1 MSQASTVTALNDHLP
16 NVVVRLP
23 LKYPSTNKVL
33 KSHEFFESQIA
44 SSGRLV
50 ETANHMV
57 DHISWRLN
65 NDMRTITLTPVS
77 IKNPF
82 QLQFRTISLLLP
94 SKVYPHCI
102 DAIYH
107 IEEGGYFVLDLI
119 DENYLWI
126 TLRIETND
134 FLNDTKNFRSL
145 TLDQFE
151 SWGHISVPYSFELR
165 SNPYFLRTL
174 DRFNVMVSLKDGG
187 LLHLQRSSVLSDFNV
202 FNCEENVHFHLGGV
216 LDGIFKS
223 GKADVTVDGV
233 SSNAAIDAIRVPDPS
248 TTLIATL
255 TVNKT
260 IKFWDLKE
268 HSLLRER
275 TISPQDTNTWLS
287 FGPARY
293 LKCSSNVLSVHSLL
307 QTKHSISI
315 HFWDTSPLKEGQ
327 KSYNI
332 LHTVELPS
340 PTINGAPQES
350 TFSNDIW
357 FIQDFLY
364 FGSELTVLWKS
375 NNSSILTSY
384 DMRSLPESN
393 IPRKLSQ
400 WTLSGSETVALTTS
414 FQHTEFFENQ
424 IFNTGKYNTLILRT
438 AMNVLREHANLDIVY
453 GGRAMRQLIYET
465 VDTISAMEGVDKKA
479 TWLKLI
485 SLCDQFR
492 KTGQES
498 LSLAACTGKFD
509 SIALQVDALS
519 LFGDPH
525 VFQVFSDSPKDSE
538 QGKLAT
544 ILSSLAQKFSNKSR
558 FKIYQALLQ
567 RGQISS
573 SSTTELYEE
582 FIQSKVDDTEAIDFQ
597 NRLAEISLKTIRE
610 MIFSKTRE
618 DTVRRSASD
627 SIVSPF
633 VRLVAIS
640 SLRDIKDAHENI
652 LMDMAMVFLLFD
664 PRQET
669 VELLNA
675 IVKRLSAYSVLE
687 HIFCTCFND
696 QGTELESHG
705 LSKPENSVFW
715 ISVADKF
722 PALKQLINEG
732 DMAEAFDYLVDKL
745 EKCYDEIILNVVI
758 ELLNRGNGEAVKKNY
773 FKSLNLHRLID
784 RILIGL
790 VYLLTDDV
798 EKFCTTFEDFAET
811 LLLQTEQHKT
821 DAPLEDRLNY
831 KKEVSDLLNA
841 VFASSPKPAAQKANY
856 YHALFALA
864 KSQAKVLRHRSHENI
879 ITPNAPNS
887 TSSSETKFIKA
898 ALLFEQKAISYLKQ
912 VDPEQLNFNLA
923 EAYLNVY
930 ELGLFLQ
937 NYQSV
942 YESLQ
947 NLSPV
952 ADEYDYNYL
961 MKRYLSTLISQGSIS
976 TIFPPNDNK
985 LYRDN
990 YLLIDSVLLDLA
1002 NNELVLASALTFYE
1016 YLYSWRLLGSSTKV
1030 DPTELA
1036 DKRGAAEAL
1045 YMFIT
1050 RFKLEQPDLLSS
1062 TSDQSEDI
1070 KQYKLKVLELYLI
1083 ILNCLQSF
1091 ESTEDQWL
1099 VKLQNNDSLAV
1110 VKLNE
1115 ITLEYY
1121 NWLKE
1126 IKDEL

>member
-1 MSQASTVTALNDHLP
+1 M
-16 NVVVRLP
+16 
-23 LKYPSTNKVL
+23 
-33 KSHEFFESQIA
+33 KSHEYFESQIA
-44 SSGRLV
+44 YTGCLIA
-50 ETANHMV
+50 TTTHMV

-65 NDMRTITLTPVS
+65 NDLKTITLTPICIS
-77 IKNPF
+77 NPF
-82 QLQFRTISLLLP
+82 QLECRTISLLLP
-94 SKVYPHCI
+94 SQVYPHCI
-102 DAIYH
+102 DAVYH
-107 IEEGGYFVLDLI
+107 GEEGGYLVVDVI

-126 TLRIETND
+126 TLRIEMND
-134 FLNDTKNFRSL
+134 FLHNTKNFRPL

-165 SNPYFLRTL
+165 SNPYCLRVL
-174 DRFNVMVSLKDGG
+174 DERNVVVSLKDGG
-187 LLHLQRSSVLSDFNV
+187 LLHFQRSSVLADFNV
-202 FNCEENVHFHLGGV
+202 FNCEESAHFHLGGI

-223 GKADVTVDGV
+223 GRADLTVDGV
-233 SSNAAIDAIRVPDPS
+233 SSNAAIDATIVPDPS
-248 TTLIATL
+248 KSLIATL
-255 TVNKT
+255 TVSKT

-275 TISPQDTNTWLS
+275 TIHPQDTNTWLS

-293 LKCSSNVLSVHSLL
+293 LQCYGNVLGVHSLL
-307 QTKHSISI
+307 QTKHSTSI
-315 HFWDTSPLKEGQ
+315 DFWDVSPLKEDQ
-327 KSYNI
+327 KSYKI
-332 LHTVELPS
+332 LHTVELLS
-340 PTINGAPQES
+340 PTINGAPS
-350 TFSNDIW
+350 DSPFSNDIW
-357 FIQDFLY
+357 FIQDFTLK
-364 FGSELTVLWKS
+364 FEKGNFTVLWKS
-375 NNSSILTSY
+375 NNSSILTIY
-384 DMRSLPESN
+384 DLKNLAENDKP
-393 IPRKLSQ
+393 PKLSQ

-414 FQHTEFFENQ
+414 FQDTEFFENQ
-424 IFNTGKYNTLILRT
+424 IFNTGKYNCLILRT

-453 GGRAMRQLIYET
+453 GGRAIRQLIYET

-498 LSLAACTGKFD
+498 LSLAEYTEDFNFE
-509 SIALQVDALS
+509 SIALQVDAFS
-519 LFGDPH
+519 LFAKPH
-525 VFQVFSDSPKDSE
+525 DFQVFSVFLEDSE
-538 QGKLAT
+538 KGKLAT
-544 ILSSLAQKFSNKSR
+544 ILSSLTQKFSNKSR
-558 FKIYQALLQ
+558 FKICQALLE

-573 SSTTELYEE
+573 SSATELYDE

-597 NRLAEISLKTIRE
+597 NRLAEVSLKTIRE

-618 DTVRRSASD
+618 EDTEMRTASD
-627 SIVSPF
+627 SSVSPF
-633 VRLVAIS
+633 LRLNAIS
-640 SLRDIKDAHENI
+640 SLRDIKDAHEKI
-652 LMDMAMVFLLFD
+652 LIDMAIIFLLFD
-664 PRQET
+664 PREET

-675 IVKRLSAYSVLE
+675 IVKRLSSYAMLE

-696 QGTELESHG
+696 QGTELESHS

-722 PALKQLINEG
+722 PALKQLINGG
-732 DMAEAFDYLVDKL
+732 DMAGAFDYLVEKLDKS
-745 EKCYDEIILNVVI
+745 YDEVILNVVI
-758 ELLNRGNGEAVKKNY
+758 ELLNRGNGEVVRKNY
-773 FKSLNLHRLID
+773 IKSLNPNRLID

-798 EKFCTTFEDFAET
+798 DNFRATFEDFAET
-811 LLLQTEQHKT
+811 LLLQNEQNKT

-841 VFASSPKPAAQKANY
+841 VFASSSNPAAQKSNY
-856 YHALFALA
+856 YHTLFALA

-879 ITPNAPNS
+879 ISPNS
-887 TSSSETKFIKA
+887 TSSAEAKFIKA
-898 ALLFEQKAISYLKQ
+898 ALLFERKAISYLKQ
-912 VDPEQLNFNLA
+912 VVKSEHLKFNLDD
-923 EAYLNVY
+923 AYLNVY
-930 ELGLFLQ
+930 ELGLYLQ
-937 NYQSV
+937 DYKSV

-961 MKRYLSTLISQGSIS
+961 MKRYLSRLISQGSIS

-1016 YLYSWRLLGSSTKV
+1016 YLYSWRLLGSATKV
-1030 DPTELA
+1030 DPTELT

-1062 TSDQSEDI
+1062 TSEQSEDI
-1070 KQYKLKVLELYLI
+1070 KQYKLKVLELYLM

-1091 ESTEDQWL
+1091 ESIEDQWL
-1099 VKLQNNDSLAV
+1099 VKSQTNDSLAV